1 MNHQTSLPQMPL
13 LKRPLVFLWT
23 WTLIVTRVSALSGV
37 SRIIPNV
44 NVSNSGY
51 RRKGNYNHS
60 LGDPHFRPFGRDPTP
75 LQFVP
80 NLVSSSRSTDTQRT
94 SNRPLWLQCPI
105 RPPGSISVGS
115 LPVVGETTGDDSH
128 DDAPIEERHE
138 EDGEREDDDGDQED
152 AWIRIMTMQL
162 LVSVRSPITLLSP

>member
-13 LKRPLVFLWT
+13 LKRFLVFLWT

-51 RRKGNYNHS
+51 RGKGNYNHS

-80 NLVSSSRSTDTQRT
+80 NLVSSSRSSDTQRT
-94 SNRPLWLQCPI
+94 SNRPFWLQCPI
-105 RPPGSISVGS
+105 RPPETISVGS
-115 LPVVGETTGDDSH
+115 LPVVGERRQEMTVTMMHPLKRDMK
-128 DDAPIEERHE
+128 RM
-138 EDGEREDDDGDQED
+138 EREKT
-152 AWIRIMTMQL
+152 TM
-162 LVSVRSPITLLSP
+162 VIKKMRGSG